1 MPSVNGFSHIALTV
15 TDSKRSAD
23 FYSALFGAQVI
34 DASDDIS
41 PFHVC
46 VSDGLMIGFRAHSG
60 AAGDTFDHN
69 RVGLDHLAF
78 AVENA
83 AELDAWLARLT
94 ELEAENS
101 GIVDDPAG
109 LHLSAR
115 DPDNIAIEFYVPPS
129 G

>member
-1 MPSVNGFSHIALTV
+1 MPSVTGFSHIALTV
-15 TDSKRSAD
+15 TDSERSAE

-34 DASDDIS
+34 DASDEIS

-46 VSDGLMIGFRAHSG
+46 VGDGLMIGFRAHAG
-60 AAGDTFDHN
+60 AAGDAFDYH

-83 AELDAWLARLT
+83 AELDAWQTRLN
-94 ELEAENS
+94 ELEADNS

-109 LHLSAR
+109 LHLNAH
-115 DPDNIAIEFYVPPS
+115 DPDNIPIEFYVPAE

>member
-1 MPSVNGFSHIALTV
+1 MPSVKGFSHIALTV

-23 FYSALFGAQVI
+23 FYAALFGAQVI
-34 DASDDIS
+34 DATDDMS

-46 VSDGLMIGFRAHSG
+46 ATDNLMIGCRAHPE

-78 AVENA
+78 AVEDA
-83 AELDAWLARLT
+83 AELDAWLARVN
-94 ELEAENS
+94 ELGAENS

-109 LHLSAR
+109 LHLNAR
-115 DPDNIAIEFYVPPS
+115 DPDNIPIEFYVPP
-129 G
+129 GG